1 MKSPGKTAADGCRID
16 IGFLNFAHE
25 GNKLSRGEGA
35 TIGRG
40 ATVAEISSIETRL
53 RLLGIDDDTRHNLRV
68 FYPVFEDA
76 LGRIVEKF
84 YAHIL
89 TFPDAAELLAG
100 SDVKNQL
107 MLRQKVHWQNLF
119 SCRFDQDYVT
129 EAIRI
134 GKVHFDRKVPPYI
147 YIAGYSFF
155 HGQIVR
161 LATRHYDATTGLQE
175 VLIGAGRLIALDM
188 DLALSAYMREYG
200 KAVVGPGSRA

>member
-1 MKSPGKTAADGCRID
+1 MTEA
-16 IGFLNFAHE
+16 LN
-25 GNKLSRGEGA
+25 
-35 TIGRG
+35 
-40 ATVAEISSIETRL
+40 IETRL
-53 RLLGIDDDTRHNLRV
+53 RLLGIGNDTRHNLSV
-68 FYPVFEDA
+68 FYPVFGDA
-76 LGRIVEKF
+76 LERIVEKF

-89 TFPDAAELLAG
+89 TFPAAAELLAG
-100 SDVKNQL
+100 SDVKNHL
-107 MLRQKVHWQNLF
+107 MLRQKAHWDKLF

-147 YIAGYSFF
+147 YIAGYTFF
-155 HGQIVR
+155 HGQIIR

-200 KAVVGPGSRA
+200 KAVVGPGNRA